1 MRMSREAA
9 AETKDRIIDVA
20 AQMLRERGYDGT
32 SLADVMHAAGM
43 THGGF
48 YKHFSSKDEMADD
61 AVRSA
66 FEAIAALF
74 AVREAEA
81 GWAAA
86 AAAYFEDYLSP
97 AHVENPGLG
106 CPVAGLGADAGRR
119 VDALG
124 PAFRAGV
131 DLLIERNRPKRGGA
145 KARAKTIRRLA
156 MLTGAVTVARAVGPG
171 PLREEILAACQE
183 A

>member
-1 MRMSREAA
+1 MGAS
-9 AETKDRIIDVA
+9 AEDACEKVG
-20 AQMLRERGYDGT
+20 E
-32 SLADVMHAAGM
+32 
-43 THGGF
+43 
-48 YKHFSSKDEMADD
+48 DD
-61 AVRSA
+61 AQSA
-66 FEAIAALF
+66 SS
-74 AVREAEA
+74 R
-81 GWAAA
+81 
-86 AAAYFEDYLSP
+86 
-97 AHVENPGLG
+97 
-106 CPVAGLGADAGRR
+106 VAGARRAGEGPPGRR